1 MKKANGYRAFSL
13 VLALLMLC
21 SVLSGCGNSSTNAGA
36 KASSPATSASAGS
49 AQAASSGSAQ
59 ATSWKPTSTVNVIV
73 GFAAGGGMDTL
84 ARAVASYIDLDGQT
98 MYVTNV
104 EGGGGNIGGMEA
116 YNAEPDGYTLYIG
129 SPQANVCNY
138 LSGGLTANL
147 NEEMVY
153 VCCIAE
159 DVNVLTVAKNSPYQ
173 SFEDVVKAAKANPKS
188 VSIASVGSGNS
199 MEASATDVMQ
209 KAGIELNYVPYDSAS
224 KSRTAVLGGHSDLLW
239 SQLAEAKSYVDSG
252 DLRILAIASDERV
265 SFYPDAPTF
274 KELGVDATS
283 AISRSYMLPP
293 KTDEAIARYYDEKLH
308 EVFKN
313 SEFQSTIQDK
323 LGYVLNYTD
332 FDGMKD
338 KTATLQK
345 WGEAIMP
352 TILK

>member
-1 MKKANGYRAFSL
+1 MKKARLSRVIAL
-13 VLALLMLC
+13 VLSLLMLTSIVTAC
-21 SVLSGCGNSSTNAGA
+21 GSSG
-36 KASSPATSASAGS
+36 KQSPAASAPAAS
-49 AQAASSGSAQ
+49 APAASSQKEA
-59 ATSWKPTSTVNVIV
+59 SWKPTSTVNVIV

-84 ARAVASYIDLDGQT
+84 ARAVASYVDLDGQT

-116 YNAEPDGYTLYIG
+116 YNSDPDGYTLYIG

-138 LSGGLTANL
+138 LSGGLSANL
-147 NEEMVY
+147 NQEMCY

-159 DVNVLTVAKNSPYQ
+159 DVNVLTVGKDSPYK
-173 SFEDVVKAAKANPKS
+173 SFEDVVTAAKANPKG

-209 KAGIELNYVPYDSAS
+209 QAGIELNYVPYDSAS

-252 DLRILAIASDERV
+252 DLRILAVAAEERV
-265 SFYPDAPTF
+265 PFYPDVPTF
-274 KELGVDATS
+274 KELGVNSVS
-283 AISRSYMLPP
+283 AISRSFMLPP
-293 KTDEAIARYYDEKLH
+293 KADEAIARYYDEKFRA
-308 EVFKN
+308 VFDN
-313 SEFQSTIQDK
+313 PEFQSTVQDS

-332 FDGMKD
+332 FDGMKT
-338 KTATLQK
+338 KTGELQT
-345 WGEAIMP
+345 WAEGIMP